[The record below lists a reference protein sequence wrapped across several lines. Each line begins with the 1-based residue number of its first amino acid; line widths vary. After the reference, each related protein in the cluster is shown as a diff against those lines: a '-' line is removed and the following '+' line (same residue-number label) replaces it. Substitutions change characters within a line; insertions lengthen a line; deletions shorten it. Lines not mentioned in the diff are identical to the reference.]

1 MNLIIGNH
9 FILKNK
15 LKIVLT
21 SLISWGLVAFGQPS
35 WSLYCGAL
43 SAALGFALFWW
54 GVEKIDSLKIKFYF
68 STLWFMACEAI
79 HLSWMTATQYQ
90 GNYIYLFYLFIL
102 AVFGIQ
108 FGGLSLLITQK
119 KEFTLLR
126 TLSIASIWVLFEWS
140 RLFILSGFPFDPV
153 GLSLASFD
161 LSRQWTSIGGVYFL
175 SFWVILTNLVALRM
189 LSLGIT
195 LKKGALFLTLAT
207 LPYLYGFAHIQY
219 HSSRMKVESKSI
231 DALLVQT
238 ALSPVEKTGINGF
251 DKMIP
256 PLDQWGSIF
265 SYLLPYRGYSIDLIV
280 FPETTVPFSGQDKLY
295 PLPYVRE
302 VVALFFG
309 GEGLEVLKTMPADEE
324 RVDNLFLSQFISN
337 FFKAQVIVGLEY
349 NKQVGEEDYMTYA
362 SAYSL
367 RPHEKIE
374 KYHKRILLPI
384 VEYLPFKWC
393 EELAR
398 RYEIKGWYKK
408 GVKSKIFSGNLKIS
422 PSICIEELYG
432 SLIRQNRKI
441 GAELF
446 VNITNDVWFP
456 NSKLPSQ
463 HFEHGR
469 LRSIENGVPLLR
481 SCNTGVTIGI
491 DSLGRIV
498 KSLHAKEKSS
508 QWEQGALFLSLPQYQ
523 YQTLYL
529 FFGDAFIL
537 ILSIGSILLALIEK
551 NFSKLKVLSHVK
563 IKF

>member
-21 SLISWGLVAFGQPS
+21 SIISWGIVAFGQPS
-35 WSLYCGAL
+35 WNVYCGAL
-43 SAALGFALFWW
+43 SASIGFALFWW
-54 GVEKIDSLKIKFYF
+54 GVDEIESRKIKFYF
-68 STLWFMACEAI
+68 SMLWFMACEAI
-79 HLSWMTATQYQ
+79 HLSWMTATIYQ
-90 GNYIYLFYLFIL
+90 GSYIYFFYLFIL
-102 AVFGIQ
+102 AVFGTQ
-108 FGGLSLLITQK
+108 FGGLSLMVTQK
-119 KEFTLLR
+119 KDFTGLR
-126 TLSIASIWVLFEWS
+126 ILSIASIWILFEWS
-140 RLFILSGFPFDPV
+140 RLFLLSGFPFDPV

-161 LSRQWTSIGGVYFL
+161 FSRQWASIGGIYFL
-175 SFWVILTNLVALRM
+175 SFWVILTNLVALRG
-189 LSLGIT
+189 LSLGVT
-195 LKKGALFLTLAT
+195 LKKGPLFLTLAA
-207 LPYLYGFAHIQY
+207 LPYFYGFAHIQY
-219 HSSRMKVESKSI
+219 HSSRMKAEPKFI
-231 DALLVQT
+231 EALLVQT

-251 DKMIP
+251 DKMMP

-265 SYLLPYRGYSIDLIV
+265 SYLSPYRGYSIDLIV
-280 FPETTVPFSGQDKLY
+280 FPETTVPFSGQEKLY
-295 PLPYVRE
+295 PLGYVRQF
-302 VVALFFG
+302 VSMFFG
-309 GEGLEVLKTMPADEE
+309 EEGLEVLKKMPADEE
-324 RVDNLFLSQFISN
+324 RVDNLFISQFISN

-349 NKQVGEEDYMTYA
+349 IKEIDAKDYITYA

-367 RPHEKIE
+367 RPDEKIE

-393 EELAR
+393 EDLAKQ
-398 RYEIKGWYKK
+398 YEINGWYKR
-408 GVKSKIFSGNLKIS
+408 GVKSKLFSGNLKIS

-432 SLIRQNRKI
+432 SLVRENRKS
-441 GAELF
+441 GANLF

-481 SCNTGVTIGI
+481 ACNTGVTVGI

-498 KSLHAKEKSS
+498 KSFHEKEKTS
-508 QWEQGALFLSLPQYQ
+508 QWKQGALLLSLPQYQ
-523 YQTLYL
+523 YGTLYL

-537 ILSIGSILLALIEK
+537 LLSTGCILLTLIEK